1 LLGQV
6 LRRVAPAAVSP
17 DLLAGFQH
25 YDDAGAVRLAPGR
38 VGLYTVDFF
47 PPVVDDPRAY
57 GAIAAA
63 NSISDIYACG
73 GEAKVVLNLAGFPE
87 EWGED
92 ILGPL
97 FEGAVEK
104 VMEAGA
110 LWVGGHSVR
119 SKEPLFGFAVFGE
132 VSESQRVGHEHA
144 RPGDI
149 LILTKPLGAGSI
161 TTGVKKDKTKPEDA
175 AAAVAIMSRLNR
187 PAARAMRESGVRA
200 ATDITGFGLLG
211 HASNL
216 AQASGVRLQLR
227 AGSLP
232 LYAGA
237 ADLAQRGILSGGS
250 ARGRAALDGKVAIGA
265 KVPEWLANIAF
276 DAETSGGILAC
287 VPATALG
294 RFRQAYVAAG
304 GQSAEAVEVGEILGG
319 PPGVVLI

>member
-1 LLGQV
+1 M
-6 LRRVAPAAVSP
+6 
-17 DLLAGFQH
+17 
-25 YDDAGAVRLAPGR
+25 RLAPGR

-47 PPVVDDPRAY
+47 PPVVDDARAY

-63 NSISDIYACG
+63 NSLSDIYACG

-87 EWGED
+87 DWGED

-119 SKEPLFGFAVFGE
+119 SQEPLFGFAVFGE
-132 VSESQRVGHEHA
+132 VSESARIGHEGA
-144 RPGDI
+144 QPGDRVF
-149 LILTKPLGAGSI
+149 LTKPLGAGSI
-161 TTGVKKDKTKPEDA
+161 TTGVKKGKTRPEDA
-175 AAAVAIMSRLNR
+175 LAAIAIMARLNR
-187 PAARAMRESGVRA
+187 PAARAMREAGVRA

-216 AQASGVRLQLR
+216 AQGSGVRMQIR
-227 AGSLP
+227 ADRLP

-237 ADLAQRGILSGGS
+237 ADLAARGILSGGS
-250 ARGRAALDGKVAIGA
+250 ARGRAVLADKVEIAA
-265 KVPEWLANIAF
+265 RVPAWLADIAF

-287 VPATALG
+287 VPAAAAAG
-294 RFRQAYVAAG
+294 FRQAYAAAG
-304 GQSAEAVEVGEILGG
+304 GIAADAVEVGEILGG
-319 PPGVVLI
+319 PPRVVLT